1 MVGSEVVQRVEMRD
15 DAQGRMRRPGTCIL
29 GFAFLGVNA
38 CLALVGRVGESG
50 K

>member
-1 MVGSEVVQRVEMRD
+1 MVGREVVQRVEMRD
-15 DAQGRMRRPGTCIL
+15 DAQGSMRRPGACIW